1 MTDMLVK
8 LYDLKDDWSFVEQQ
22 AALGIAI
29 RKPIGPEHNAVLAW
43 IRRTFDD
50 GWAAEAA
57 CALANRPMTCFIAV
71 KDRGEAG
78 HHMIGFACY
87 DATGL
92 GMFGPTGVEEAERGQ
107 GTGKALLLAC
117 LLDMKLKGYAYCA
130 IGWAGPKD
138 FYRKAVGAVEIP
150 GSEPGYYRGMMKLA

>member
-1 MTDMLVK
+1 MAKKWNL
-8 LYDLKDDWSFVEQQ
+8 
-22 AALGIAI
+22 IADVA
-29 RKPIGPEHNAVLAW
+29 RCNNCRV
-43 IRRTFDD
+43 
-50 GWAAEAA
+50 
-57 CALANRPMTCFIAV
+57 CFIAV

-78 HHMIGFACY
+78 QQMIGFACY

-117 LLDMKLKGYAYCA
+117 LLDMRLKGYAYCA

-150 GSEPGYYRGMMKLA
+150 DSEPGYYRGMMKLD